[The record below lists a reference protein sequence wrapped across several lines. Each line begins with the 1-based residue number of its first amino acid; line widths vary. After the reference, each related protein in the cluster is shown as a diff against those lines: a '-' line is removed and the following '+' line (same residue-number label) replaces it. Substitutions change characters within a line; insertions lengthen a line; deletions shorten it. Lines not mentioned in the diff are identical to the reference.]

1 MSVSLEDRGIGSV
14 LQKKNTIERTFT
26 SGGSGGFPVFS
37 SEQGMSSIKLISAAD
52 TQYAGSLLKTF
63 SDQRNNGLFCDV
75 TIIVQSQTF
84 KAHRN
89 ILSASSTYFH
99 QLFSVAG
106 QIIELNFI
114 KAEIF
119 EVILNYIYSAK
130 IIRVRSDML
139 EELIKSGK
147 ILGVKFIASL
157 GRPLSHVK
165 GLPNLSEDQAEGK
178 SSQNST
184 ANAPEKSDLISQEL
198 GSGAMPIITEAFSL
212 SAEEFKGDCYK
223 DGGSDNDVLFV
234 SKQEPKKAR
243 QLNSTKAVCKPSAV
257 INVDESSAED
267 TSSGEEEAVIPET
280 SSAAVKEVSSMEKKD
295 QKPMTEK
302 VEEGK
307 SSKLNSSSQAQPDST
322 SSSSHM
328 EQECPDTSTSMPHS
342 PAGSSSGDSLCSQPL
357 PPQTDGSPKEPCNIS
372 LSKDNHEVIGVQKKQ
387 ITTVLETSADRP
399 GEFKIKLCDIG
410 PAHSPESIMFEKDSE
425 MDLVSSG
432 SRDSDDSGDDTYD
445 IVPMKNSPRVGD
457 SKTKRERKSL
467 SAPNSPGSPPSGV
480 GGKKKAKVGM
490 DDHYELIMDGKT
502 FYVCIVCKR
511 PYVCLTSLRRHFNV
525 HSWEKKYPCH
535 YCDKVFPLAEYRT
548 KHEIQHTGERRYQC
562 LLCGDFFMNYQV
574 LSSHCKQ
581 VHNQDPSGRKEKE
594 YTDNNLYR
602 LLPCKTLEIKSYSCV
617 PEGKIPMINEEGI
630 VYHVDPREGLTA
642 GSESPSTIHGRMM
655 NWDDIFVE
663 SGSQTR
669 VNPAEDTPEFEFV
682 IPETY

>member
-1 MSVSLEDRGIGSV
+1 
-14 LQKKNTIERTFT
+14 
-26 SGGSGGFPVFS
+26 
-37 SEQGMSSIKLISAAD
+37 MSSIKLISAAD

-75 TIIVQSQTF
+75 TIIVQSRTF

-139 EELIKSGK
+139 EDLIKSGK
-147 ILGVKFIASL
+147 ILGVKFIANL
-157 GRPLSHVK
+157 GHPLSQVK
-165 GLPNLSEDQAEGK
+165 GLSNLSKDQAEGNVK
-178 SSQNST
+178 SSQHST
-184 ANAPEKSDLISQEL
+184 VHVPEKSDRISQEL
-198 GSGAMPIITEAFSL
+198 ESGAMPIITEAFSL
-212 SAEEFKGDCYK
+212 SAEEFKGDSCK
-223 DGGSDNDVLFV
+223 DGGSDNDDVLFV
-234 SKQEPKKAR
+234 SKQGPKKTR
-243 QLNSTKAVCKPSAV
+243 KSSSTKQSCKPSAV
-257 INVDESSAED
+257 IDVDESSAEAVG
-267 TSSGEEEAVIPET
+267 SEEEEADIPET
-280 SSAAVKEVSSMEKKD
+280 SCTAVKEESSKEKKD

-307 SSKLNSSSQAQPDST
+307 ISKLNSSSQAQPDST
-322 SSSSHM
+322 SLSSHM
-328 EQECPDTSTSMPHS
+328 EQERPDTSTSMPHS

-357 PPQTDGSPKEPCNIS
+357 PPQIDGSPKEPCNLS

-387 ITTVLETSADRP
+387 MTTILEASTERP
-399 GEFKIKLCDIG
+399 GEFKIKLSDIG
-410 PAHSPESIMFEKDSE
+410 PVNSPETIMSEKDSE

-432 SRDSDDSGDDTYD
+432 SQDSENFEEDTYD
-445 IVPMKNSPRVGD
+445 IVPMIVKPRAGD
-457 SKTKRERKSL
+457 SKAKKGRKLL
-467 SAPNSPGSPPSGV
+467 SSPNSPGTPPPGEQ
-480 GGKKKAKVGM
+480 GKKRAKVGM

-562 LLCGDFFMNYQV
+562 LLCSDVFMNYQL

-581 VHNQDPSGRKEKE
+581 AHNQDPSGRKEKE

-602 LLPCKTLEIKSYSCV
+602 LLPCKTLEIKSYSYM
-617 PEGKIPMINEEGI
+617 PDGKIPMINEEGI

-642 GSESPSTIHGRMM
+642 GSDSSSTIHGRMM

-663 SGSQTR
+663 SGSQVRSETS
-669 VNPAEDTPEFEFV
+669 VNPGEDTPEFEFV